1 MSSKPRFVISKRGV
15 LEKCYG
21 PEGEV
26 VIPEGV
32 TIIGDI
38 AFSYSG
44 LTSVTIPESVKRIG
58 CEAFAH
64 CNKLTGVTIPRDIDI
79 RISSNAFVDTPW
91 RKSLGEVAVLNHV
104 LLDYQAHEGLYSQW
118 DEHIEV
124 TIPENV
130 KVIGDYAFKLRHAL
144 SGVTIPEGV
153 TKIDECAFGEGFCN
167 GPCEN
172 LTIHAPAGSCA
183 ERYAGKKGFGFVAEG
198 EAVTENVQDFI
209 IKNGV
214 LTKYD
219 GSGGNVTIPAGVTVI
234 RYQAFDGFKKLT
246 GVTIPKSVAEIGEKS
261 FARCTGLASVTLLGS
276 AAKID
281 KTAFEGCCPVI
292 IAPHIPID
300 NFAPAVR
307 PDAVRG
313 FARLYLEGV
322 ELDEE
327 IRIGYLKY
335 IKGNK
340 KRLYPTVIED
350 EALLRLML
358 AEKLVTKN
366 DIQPLLD
373 EADKQGNTAAK
384 AALLGDMN

>member
-1 MSSKPRFVISKRGV
+1 M
-15 LEKCYG
+15 
-21 PEGEV
+21 
-26 VIPEGV
+26 
-32 TIIGDI
+32 
-38 AFSYSG
+38 
-44 LTSVTIPESVKRIG
+44 
-58 CEAFAH
+58 
-64 CNKLTGVTIPRDIDI
+64 
-79 RISSNAFVDTPW
+79 
-91 RKSLGEVAVLNHV
+91 
-104 LLDYQAHEGLYSQW
+104 
-118 DEHIEV
+118 
-124 TIPENV
+124 
-130 KVIGDYAFKLRHAL
+130 
-144 SGVTIPEGV
+144 
-153 TKIDECAFGEGFCN
+153 
-167 GPCEN
+167 
-172 LTIHAPAGSCA
+172 
-183 ERYAGKKGFGFVAEG
+183 AEG

-214 LTKYD
+214 LTKHD
-219 GSGGNVTIPAGVTVI
+219 GSGGDVTIPAGVTLI
-234 RYQAFDGFKKLT
+234 RYQAFNGVKKLT
-246 GVTIPKSVAEIGEKS
+246 GVTIPESVKKKQNGAFCGTGLTSITIPEGVTESSSGTFCRCTGLKSVDIPEGVKKINSYAVIDCTSLTCMTILKSVTEIGEKS
-261 FARCTGLASVTLLGS
+261 FARCSGLASVTIQGS

-340 KRLYPTVIED
+340 KRLYPTVVEE

-384 AALLGDMN
+384 AALLDDMN